1 MTQKRKHISVR
12 VLVISAFLLMNAVIL
27 NAAFTDDK
35 KYLWSL
41 LVSIPLLVV
50 AIWSLRRKPVDD

>member
-1 MTQKRKHISVR
+1 
-12 VLVISAFLLMNAVIL
+12 MNAVIL